1 MRKHKPGLP
10 IERHRRIGSE
20 LKPMRDALV
29 KLVVEIGAA
38 YPVTSKQT
46 KAAEKAW
53 IAIDDLRCCLDDAA
67 FREHPEVASPGVY
80 YPQPRAPEPKQAA
93 IAWWAK

>member
-1 MRKHKPGLP
+1 MRTRKPGLP
-10 IERHRRIGSE
+10 IERHRRIGTE
-20 LKPMRDALV
+20 LKTMRDSLV
-29 KLVVEIGAA
+29 KLAVEIGNA
-38 YPVTSKQT
+38 YPVTSRQT

-53 IAIDDLRCCLDDAA
+53 IAIDDLRARLDDAA

-80 YPQPRAPEPKQAA
+80 YPRTPAPEPKQAK